1 MWYSASTN
9 GPYDDPESYSD
20 WPSDA
25 VQISDKMYKACF
37 INRPSNKI
45 VVPDEN
51 GMPSLIDRPPQ
62 SASELAGI
70 ARVER
75 DRQLR
80 DIYDICVIMLQ
91 RELRLADPETS
102 EALKAKLAVMD
113 DYATKLLD
121 VPQQAEFPSNITW
134 PEIPT
139 L

>member
-1 MWYSASTN
+1 
-9 GPYDDPESYSD
+9 
-20 WPSDA
+20 
-25 VQISDKMYKACF
+25 
-37 INRPSNKI
+37 
-45 VVPDEN
+45 
-51 GMPSLIDRPPQ
+51 
-62 SASELAGI
+62 
-70 ARVER
+70 
-75 DRQLR
+75 
-80 DIYDICVIMLQ
+80 MLQ